1 MLPMFSQF
9 LQKTRVNELKMFTDP
24 YMQFE
29 ERKPSIT
36 CGSLKLALLC
46 TVLRRKIHISVRTP
60 KWPPRLNFTGACHG
74 H

>member
-9 LQKTRVNELKMFTDP
+9 LQKTRVNEFKMFTDP

-36 CGSLKLALLC
+36 CGFLKLAVLC
-46 TVLRRKIHISVRTP
+46 TVLGREIHISVKTP
-60 KWPPRLNFTGACHG
+60 AK
-74 H
+74 